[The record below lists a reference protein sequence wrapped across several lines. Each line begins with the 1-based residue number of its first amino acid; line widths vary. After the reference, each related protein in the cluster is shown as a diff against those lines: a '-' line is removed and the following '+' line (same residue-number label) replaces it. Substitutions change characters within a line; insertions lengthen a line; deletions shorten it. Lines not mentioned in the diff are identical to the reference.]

1 MLRLVSEPTLDG
13 VECRLEPAEARQG
26 ARPQR
31 VAPPVASIEVGQ
43 GGADSLD
50 LGVAA
55 LAKQPVRRGHQL
67 IEVDRDEIGRKRV
80 STQGS
85 SFCWWAKELRINGT
99 AVA

>member
-1 MLRLVSEPTLDG
+1 
-13 VECRLEPAEARQG
+13 
-26 ARPQR
+26 

-67 IEVDRDEIGRKRV
+67 IEVDGNEIGRKGV
-80 STQGS
+80 SSQEGS
-85 SFCWWAKELRINGT
+85 FA
-99 AVA
+99 